1 MKLINSMSIFK
12 TLITGTLLTWV
23 AASPAAAQYGGPVPV
38 SDIDPAI
45 FQIDETKFLGK
56 KVISDLPLIDAS
68 GKEFTLSQKLD
79 KTTVL
84 VLSYFTCDGSCSII
98 NQDLKA
104 QLEDIRDLSPGR
116 DFNIV
121 TLSFDKNDTTESL
134 NTFKTGLKMTE
145 KMEKGWTFGTFK
157 NPDDI
162 KPFTDNIGFKFF
174 WSPQDKAFFHPGAF
188 MFLTPNEG
196 RLARVLYALS
206 TGSKDVKLAVLDAK
220 GGKFRPSEIVDYA
233 VSLCY
238 SYNYKEGRYTYN
250 IPMFVGAGSLTLGV
264 ASFAV
269 SVLVFR
275 RRRRMRE
282 VHS

>member
-1 MKLINSMSIFK
+1 MSFIKTVIVGSLLI
-12 TLITGTLLTWV
+12 WAV
-23 AASPAAAQYGGPVPV
+23 ATPAAAQYGGPVPV
-38 SDIDPAI
+38 SDIDPAV

-56 KVISDLPLIDAS
+56 KVLADLPLVDAA
-68 GKEFTLSQKLD
+68 GKEFTLAQKLD
-79 KTTVL
+79 RPTVL

-104 QLEDIRDLSPGR
+104 QLEDIKDMSPGK

-121 TLSFDKNDTTESL
+121 TLSFDKNDNSETL
-134 NTFKTGLKMTE
+134 NIFKKNLKMPE
-145 KMEKGWTFGTFK
+145 VMEKGWTFGTFK

-162 KPFTDNIGFKFF
+162 KLFTDNIGFTFF
-174 WSPQDKAFFHPGAF
+174 WSPQDRAFFHPGAF

-206 TGSKDVKLAVLDAK
+206 SGSKDVKLAVLDAK
-220 GGKFRPSEIVDYA
+220 GGNFRPSEIIDYA

-238 SYNYKEGRYTYN
+238 SYNYKEGKYTYN

-264 ASFAV
+264 TSFAV

>member
-1 MKLINSMSIFK
+1 MSFVK
-12 TLITGTLLTWV
+12 TVILGTLLFW
-23 AASPAAAQYGGPVPV
+23 AAATPAAAQYGGPVPV
-38 SDIDPAI
+38 SDIDPAV

-56 KVISDLPLIDAS
+56 KVLADLPLVDAT
-68 GKEFTLSQKLD
+68 GKEFTLAQKLD
-79 KTTVL
+79 RPTVL

-104 QLEDIRDLSPGR
+104 QLEDIKDMNPGV

-121 TLSFDKNDTTESL
+121 TLSFDKNDNSETL
-134 NTFKTGLKMTE
+134 NIFKKNLKMPE
-145 KMEKGWTFGTFK
+145 VMEKGWTFGTFK
-157 NPDDI
+157 NSDDI
-162 KPFTDNIGFKFF
+162 NLFTENIGFKFF
-174 WSPQDKAFFHPGAF
+174 WSPQDRAFFHPGAF
-188 MFLTPNEG
+188 MFLTPDEG

-206 TGSKDVKLAVLDAK
+206 SGSKDVKLAVLDAK
-220 GGKFRPSEIVDYA
+220 GGNFRPSEIIDYA

-238 SYNYKEGRYTYN
+238 SYNYKEGKYTYN

-264 ASFAV
+264 TSFAV

>member
-1 MKLINSMSIFK
+1 MLKHPFGAAVGLKLDLHFPIRIIAHN
-12 TLITGTLLTWV
+12 V
-23 AASPAAAQYGGPVPV
+23 
-38 SDIDPAI
+38 
-45 FQIDETKFLGK
+45 
-56 KVISDLPLIDAS
+56 KVYVRHDVLALIDAS

-79 KTTVL
+79 KPTVL

-104 QLEDIRDLSPGR
+104 QLEDIKDLRSGS

-145 KMEKGWTFGTFK
+145 EMEKGWTFGTFK
-157 NPDDI
+157 NSDDI
-162 KPFTDNIGFKFF
+162 KPFTENIGFKFF
-174 WSPQDKAFFHPGAF
+174 WSPQDRAFFHPGAF

-220 GGKFRPSEIVDYA
+220 GGKFRPSEIIDYA

-250 IPMFVGAGSLTLGV
+250 IPMFVGAGSLSLGV

>member
-1 MKLINSMSIFK
+1 MSQIK
-12 TLITGTLLTWV
+12 NVITGTLLLW
-23 AASPAAAQYGGPVPV
+23 AAAFPAAAQYGGPVPV
-38 SDIDPAI
+38 SDIDPAV
-45 FQIDETKFLGK
+45 FQIDETRFLGK
-56 KVISDLPLIDAS
+56 KVLADLPLVDAA
-68 GKEFTLSQKLD
+68 GTEFTLAQKLS
-79 KTTVL
+79 KPTVL

-104 QLEDIRDLSPGR
+104 QLEDIKDLNPGI

-121 TLSFDKNDTTESL
+121 TLSFDKNDNSETL
-134 NTFKTGLKMTE
+134 LAFKKTLKMTE

-162 KPFTDNIGFKFF
+162 NLFTENIGFRFF
-174 WSPQDKAFFHPGAF
+174 WSPQDRAFFHPGAF

-206 TGSKDVKLAVLDAK
+206 SGSKDVKLAVLDAK
-220 GGKFRPSEIVDYA
+220 GGNFRPSEIIDYA

-238 SYNYKEGRYTYN
+238 SYNYKEGKYTYN

-264 ASFAV
+264 TSFAV

>member
-1 MKLINSMSIFK
+1 MSFIK
-12 TLITGTLLTWV
+12 TIVTGTLLTW
-23 AASPAAAQYGGPVPV
+23 AIATPAAAQYGGPVPV

-56 KVISDLPLIDAS
+56 KLISNLPLVDAS
-68 GKEFTLSQKLD
+68 GKEFTLRQKLD

-104 QLEDIRDLSPGR
+104 QLEDIKDMAPGR

-121 TLSFDKNDTTESL
+121 TLSFDKNDTTETL
-134 NTFKTGLKMTE
+134 NVFKKSLKMTE

-206 TGSKDVKLAVLDAK
+206 TGSKDIKLAVLDAK
-220 GGKFRPSEIVDYA
+220 GGKFKPSEIVDYA

-264 ASFAV
+264 TSFVV

-275 RRRRMRE
+275 RRRRLKE
-282 VHS
+282 VDS

>member
-1 MKLINSMSIFK
+1 M
-12 TLITGTLLTWV
+12 GTLLTW
-23 AASPAAAQYGGPVPV
+23 AAAFPAAAQYGGPVPV

-79 KTTVL
+79 KPTVL

-104 QLEDIRDLSPGR
+104 QLEDIKDLRSGS

-145 KMEKGWTFGTFK
+145 EMEKGWTFGTFK
-157 NPDDI
+157 NSDDI
-162 KPFTDNIGFKFF
+162 KPFTENIGFKFF
-174 WSPQDKAFFHPGAF
+174 WSPQDRAFFHPGAF

-220 GGKFRPSEIVDYA
+220 GGKFRPSEIIDYA

-264 ASFAV
+264 TSFAV

>member
-1 MKLINSMSIFK
+1 MKLINSMSIIK
-12 TLITGTLLTWV
+12 TIIAGTLLTWV

-56 KVISDLPLIDAS
+56 KLISNLPLVDAS
-68 GKEFTLSQKLD
+68 GKEFTLGQKLD

-121 TLSFDKNDTTESL
+121 TLSFDKNDTTETL
-134 NTFKTGLKMTE
+134 NTFKTSLKMTD
-145 KMEKGWTFGTFK
+145 KMKKGWTFGTFK

-206 TGSKDVKLAVLDAK
+206 TGSKDVKLALLDAK

-264 ASFAV
+264 TSFAV

>member
-1 MKLINSMSIFK
+1 MSFIK
-12 TLITGTLLTWV
+12 TIITGTLLTW
-23 AASPAAAQYGGPVPV
+23 AIATPAMAQYGGPVPV
-38 SDIDPAI
+38 SDIDPSV

-56 KVISDLPLIDAS
+56 KITTNMPMIDAS
-68 GKEFTLSQKLD
+68 GREFTLADKLD
-79 KTTVL
+79 KPTVL

-104 QLEDIRDLSPGR
+104 QLEDIKDFSPGR

-121 TLSFDKNDTTESL
+121 TLSFDKNDTTETL
-134 NTFKTGLKMTE
+134 NAFKTSLKMSE

-157 NPDDI
+157 NSDDI
-162 KPFTDNIGFKFF
+162 DPFTKNIGFKFF
-174 WSPQDKAFFHPGAF
+174 WSPQDRAFFHPGAF

-220 GGKFRPSEIVDYA
+220 GGNFRPSEIIDYA

-264 ASFAV
+264 TSFAV

-275 RRRRMRE
+275 RRRRLRE